1 MGKRQR
7 RRNRQQQPKTTTTK
21 QQQQQQPQLRHLIPS
36 TDHPL
41 LEVVFKPDVSDQDKA
56 LCLDYWSFVQP
67 GTWSYKVA
75 EIGATPS
82 VLRTVKASCHADLLT
97 IVCSDCAGPK
107 TIHSRSDMAATRK
120 WTPDVF
126 PSEETVTDG
135 LCHDCQAAAAEQ
147 AAQEA
152 QRVAEGHRQQN
163 RARVDAASSWLREQA
178 GRDFP
183 SSHPS
188 VVNALTLVSMVDIM
202 QRRGTETIGPLQ
214 SLDYSLAAS
223 AEIDVE
229 VFRSLYQER
238 WICPT
243 LPAATGDFAFDD
255 DGTVRGV
262 YIQQIPWRLAPSLGG
277 RTAAHREI
285 TSLLGRMPISRAD
298 EVRQQVHNLQAG
310 MAVAYL
316 DGLLIRTYQEE
327 PVPEHRLPDAYE
339 TFLGALREGFT
350 LGQLIAIAWSA
361 AASAVAWGQRT
372 PGLKPGNVS
381 AAAVTNVGRRIGFLH
396 DRRIEEYDLPNW
408 VARPATL
415 GPALRFL
422 EQHDAEI
429 EALSRF
435 LTLKQRTEARPL
447 ETAGFDDAMADLQ
460 GSQTDHTMES
470 FLDDLRAGR
479 RQEPSGLAITYA
491 LVTPEGGLEFHTAP
505 VDGMRDQVGSSG
517 AGVVDRIWLPSP
529 STVHAYVAEL
539 VTASSESPN
548 PVADEMLRLLDCH
561 DGPFHGPISF
571 FATSTLT
578 PQPQSLDEDQ
588 REMLRAAHE
597 VARGRIGLQG

>member
-7 RRNRQQQPKTTTTK
+7 RRNRQQKQPRTTVK
-21 QQQQQQPQLRHLIPS
+21 QQRRHLIPS
-36 TDHPL
+36 TEHPL
-41 LEVVFKPDVSDQDKA
+41 LEVVFKPDVSDKDKA
-56 LCLDYWSFVQP
+56 TCLDYWSFAEP
-67 GTWSYKVA
+67 GTWAYKVA
-75 EIGATPS
+75 EIGPTTA

-97 IVCSDCAGPK
+97 IVCPDCAGPK
-107 TIHSRSDMAATRK
+107 SIYSRSDMAATRK
-120 WTPDVF
+120 WAPDVF
-126 PSEETVTDG
+126 PNEQTVLG
-135 LCHDCQAAAAEQ
+135 GSCHDCQAAAAEEE
-147 AAQEA
+147 AQEA
-152 QRVAEGHRQQN
+152 RRVAEEHRQQN
-163 RARVDAASSWLREQA
+163 QARVDAASSWLQEQERRA
-178 GRDFP
+178 FP
-183 SSHPS
+183 SSYPS
-188 VVNALTLVSMVDIM
+188 VVNALALVSMVDIM
-202 QRRGTETIGPLQ
+202 QRKNTEAIGPLQ
-214 SLDYSLAAS
+214 TLGYSLAAS
-223 AEIDVE
+223 AEVDVE
-229 VFRSLYQER
+229 VFRSLHQER

-243 LPAATGDFAFDD
+243 LPATTGDFAFDD

-262 YIQQIPWRLAPSLGG
+262 YIKQIPWCLAPALGSK
-277 RTAAHREI
+277 TAARREI
-285 TSLLGRMPISRAD
+285 TSLLGRMLISRSD
-298 EVRQQVHNLQAG
+298 EVRDQVHNLQAG

-316 DGLLIRTYQEE
+316 EGLLIRTYREE
-327 PVPEHRLPDAYE
+327 PIPEHRLPDAYE

-361 AASAVAWGQRT
+361 AAAAVAWGQRT

-415 GPALRFL
+415 GAALRVL

-447 ETAGFDDAMADLQ
+447 ETTELDGDMADLQ
-460 GSQTDHTMES
+460 SNETDHDMES

-479 RQEPSGLAITYA
+479 KQEPSGPAITYA
-491 LVTPEGGLEFHTAP
+491 LVTSEGELEFHTAP
-505 VDGMRDQVGSSG
+505 VDGMRDKVGSAG
-517 AGVVDRIWLPSP
+517 AGAVDRIWLPSP

-539 VTASSESPN
+539 VTASSATSN

-561 DGPFHGPISF
+561 DGPFYGPISF
-571 FATSTLT
+571 FAISTHAT
-578 PQPQSLDEDQ
+578 QPRGLDEDQ

-597 VARGRIGLQG
+597 VARARAGLQG